1 MGMWGCA
8 ARELGVYDGS
18 GGGVRW
24 RCKTGEVYDGVD
36 WRWTRSAEEG
46 RGCTTGRDERETP

>member
-24 RCKTGEVYDGVD
+24 RCMTGEVYDGVEWLEVD
-36 WRWTRSAEEG
+36 
-46 RGCTTGRDERETP
+46 